1 MARMPL
7 LFLRGSYYECGFQKG
22 EFFKSE
28 IQTYYEELEPKM
40 SAMLE
45 FYHSKKGRDFC
56 EGMMKAA
63 REKYPQYVDENKGI
77 ADGAGITE
85 EKAIM
90 SILWSQLDDALGFA
104 EKEIF
109 AAYGKSIAAQG
120 CSDIFVNNG
129 KEKIIGHNNDWA
141 SNMKPFIQLAYYAEY
156 TLPNGDVVPPQTL
169 LAIGGHPARMQG
181 SSWASGM
188 GMVSSLNDLA
198 ILDNKLWSGVKLP
211 SFILNRAMQH
221 AKDKDDLVRILTD
234 QGNGIGW
241 GWTFCVNAGFIDDPN
256 LYNVEVGP
264 STEAKSSVSVV
275 TISQDKI
282 IEKETAGV
290 YSHFN
295 HVKHLPD
302 KGIRV
307 QLCDIRQA
315 RFDELPTPHDL
326 ESVLNIMGDE
336 NHDDFPIYRAN
347 GEGHLWFTNWSSVM
361 DFNGKRVLVYKDNPK
376 TSEPIAILPF
386 SLVMDDK
393 P

>member
-1 MARMPL
+1 MARIPI

-28 IQTYYEELEPKM
+28 IQTYYEEQEPKM

-45 FYHSKKGRDFC
+45 FYHSDKGRDFC
-56 EGMMKAA
+56 ESMMKAA

-77 ADGAGITE
+77 ADGAGIPE

-90 SILWSQLDDALGFA
+90 TLLWSQIDDALGFA

-120 CSDIFVNNG
+120 CSDIFVNND
-129 KEKIIGHNNDWA
+129 KEKIIGHNNDWV
-141 SNMKPFIQLAYYAEY
+141 SSMKSCIQLAYYAEY
-156 TLPNGDVVPPQTL
+156 TLPNGDVVPPQKL
-169 LAIGGHPARMQG
+169 LTIGDHPANIVN
-181 SSWASGM
+181 AAYVNHYGM
-188 GMVSSLNDLA
+188 CGDINILVFPNDELAPKKSTSL
-198 ILDNKLWSGVKLP
+198 
-211 SFILNRAMQH
+211 ILNRAMQH

-234 QGNGIGW
+234 EGHGIGW

-275 TISQDKI
+275 TISQDKT
-282 IEKETAGV
+282 IEKETPGV

-336 NHDDFPIYRAN
+336 NHDDFPIYKARE
-347 GEGHLWFTNWSSVM
+347 EGLLWNTNWSSVM
-361 DFNGKRVLVYKDNPK
+361 DFTRKRVLVYKDNPK

-393 P
+393 